1 MAFFDKTVVFPTFLP
16 IREDFY
22 NATNGR
28 FGADAHELLFGG
40 PFTLNWVHGSSLL
53 LKKNPNYWDKGRIKL
68 DQINFAYIT
77 QDANAAINFFKDG
90 KVAFTTL
97 GAET

>member
-28 FGADAHELLFGG
+28 FGADAHELLFSG
-40 PFTLNWVHGSSLL
+40 PFTLESWVHGSSLL
-53 LKKNPNYWDKGRIKL
+53 LKKNP
-68 DQINFAYIT
+68 
-77 QDANAAINFFKDG
+77 
-90 KVAFTTL
+90 
-97 GAET
+97 